1 MTLTLNIITGML
13 NSIIMTLPIAKFLSL
28 SKFIELEIEDKEVRI
43 GDPIT
48 NVMIKR
54 SILSISTFRIKQA
67 IGIIIRKGS

>member
-1 MTLTLNIITGML
+1 MILTLNIITGIL

>member
-1 MTLTLNIITGML
+1 MILMLNIIIGIL